1 LRHIFWFKANAV
13 NPVED
18 HFLWDRIVVIVRRN
32 ITDWRY
38 GIWEFGLSELRSG
51 EIAAAVGKWCT
62 KRNADKGETILDFLK
77 R

>member
-38 GIWEFGLSELRSG
+38 GIWEFGLSEVCSS
-51 EIAAAVGKWCT
+51 EIAASVYKPCAKPD
-62 KRNADKGETILDFLK
+62 AHESETVLNFLK